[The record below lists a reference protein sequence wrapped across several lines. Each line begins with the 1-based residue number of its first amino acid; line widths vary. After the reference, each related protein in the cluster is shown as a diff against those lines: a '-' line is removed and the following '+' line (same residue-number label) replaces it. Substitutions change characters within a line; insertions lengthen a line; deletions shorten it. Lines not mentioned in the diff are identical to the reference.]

1 MPDWR
6 ALTAEQLAGLRL
18 PDEARREEVVQEL
31 SEHLEDD
38 FVALRQSLPED
49 EAQRQALGLLAE
61 RDTLI
66 RKIRKAEKED
76 PMTQTTRLV
85 LCGVVTG
92 AVAYLLAIT
101 AFAFVGEE
109 FIAAVRAARSAAAV
123 PAGPLSG
130 LLHLAAGVW
139 VMWLYTTLRT
149 RYGVGPRAAALAGVA
164 LWLVGALAA
173 AMWTVLGFIPPAVL
187 FAAAAVGLP
196 AWILGAM
203 AGAYPM
209 ELSERKP
216 AQPLKAS

>member
-6 ALTAEQLAGLRL
+6 TLTAEQLAGLRL
-18 PDEARREEVVQEL
+18 PEARREEVVQEL
-31 SEHLEDD
+31 SEHLEDE
-38 FVALRQSLPED
+38 FAALRPQLPEED
-49 EAQRQALGLLAE
+49 AQRRALELLAE
-61 RDTLI
+61 PSQLI
-66 RKIRKAEKED
+66 REIRKAEKED
-76 PMTQTTRLV
+76 PMTQTARLV
-85 LCGVVTG
+85 LCGVVAG

-109 FIAAVRAARSAAAV
+109 FIAAVRASRSAAGV

-139 VMWLYTTLRT
+139 AMWLYTTLRP
-149 RYGVGPRAAALAGVA
+149 RRGVGPRTAALAGFA

-173 AMWTVLGFIPPAVL
+173 GMWTALGFIPPSVL

-203 AGAYPM
+203 AGAYPL

>member
-6 ALTAEQLAGLRL
+6 ALTAERLAGLRL
-18 PDEARREEVVQEL
+18 PEARRQEVVQEL
-31 SEHLEDD
+31 SEHMEDE
-38 FVALRQSLPED
+38 FSVLREQVSEE
-49 EAQRQALGLLAE
+49 EAQRRALELLAE
-61 RDTLI
+61 RDILI
-66 RKIRKAEKED
+66 REIRKAEKED
-76 PMTQTTRLV
+76 PMTQTARLV
-85 LCGVVTG
+85 LCGVVAG

-109 FIAAVRAARSAAAV
+109 FIATVRAARSAAAV
-123 PAGPLSG
+123 PAGPVSG

-139 VMWLYTTLRT
+139 VMWLYTSLR
-149 RYGVGPRAAALAGVA
+149 PRHGAGSRTAALAGFA
-164 LWLVGALAA
+164 LWLVGAFAA
-173 AMWTVLGFIPPAVL
+173 AMWTTLGFIPPAVL

-196 AWILGAM
+196 AWILGAL